1 MQASAVYERDSL
13 TGPANIF
20 GAALATGRTI
30 ADVEAWPERIG
41 AVTAEEVNAAAHFVI
56 RENEAVTGVLLP
68 EHPSGAAPAVVS
80 PPLTPG
86 SGRVGYGP
94 DGDVFGLAD
103 REGRMP

>member
-41 AVTAEEVNAAAHFVI
+41 AVTTEEVNAAARFVI
-56 RENEAVTGVLLP
+56 REREAVTGVLLP
-68 EHPSGAAPAVVS
+68 EHPSGAPPTVVS
-80 PPLTPG
+80 PPVVPG
-86 SGRVGYGP
+86 SGRVGLAP
-94 DGDVFGLAD
+94 DSDTLAA
-103 REGRMP
+103 RLEP